1 MLFSETYLYRAGC
14 TRATSNALHDVITII
29 YIYFFSKSEHCH
41 NTNNHSVT
49 VLSKVSMI
57 RLQSQSAT
65 KGVEEASEG
74 ALICSSHV
82 SILCCRLWSPPAN
95 WKRVFMS
102 TKLKRSES
110 APKKHYLWEARC
122 FNVMIYGMT
131 RFPVF

>member
-74 ALICSSHV
+74 ALICSMCQSSAV
-82 SILCCRLWSPPAN
+82 DYGRLQQIG
-95 WKRVFMS
+95 K
-102 TKLKRSES
+102 ES
-110 APKKHYLWEARC
+110 L
-122 FNVMIYGMT
+122 
-131 RFPVF
+131 